1 MTDEDENFGGSL
13 VLDFRKRWCHMKTI
27 YKIISIVNTV
37 ANRLINAT
45 YLPASVQ
52 KDEWL
57 VYMTR

>member
-1 MTDEDENFGGSL
+1 MTDEDENFCGSF

-52 KDEWL
+52 KNEWL